1 MFKSS
6 KLDIAVPEIA
16 VAIAKAGNSS
26 TKQEKTVKQAMVTLA
41 ATIVV
46 LTIASSGA
54 EAVKFNP
61 SPIVKPQVFNT
72 ANFDRRCKRDH
83 NKCYRFIPSLC
94 RRLLAKGMGGGSIG
108 NCTSRKAL
116 RCDIRLDRCQAKADK
131 RK

>member
-16 VAIAKAGNSS
+16 VAIAKTGNSS

-61 SPIVKPQVFNT
+61 SPIVKT
-72 ANFDRRCKRDH
+72 
-83 NKCYRFIPSLC
+83 
-94 RRLLAKGMGGGSIG
+94 
-108 NCTSRKAL
+108 
-116 RCDIRLDRCQAKADK
+116 
-131 RK
+131 